1 LKYYLHLTWQ
11 FFRTAV
17 QNELA
22 YRSNWLVSLLNSALS
37 LGTGLI
43 ALTVLFNQL
52 PSIQGWTF
60 GMMLAL
66 LGVYLTMDALRNLV
80 LGPSLEALAGIGGEV
95 GTGQFDFTL
104 LRPANIQFLAS
115 LRHWHP
121 LAILDLLLG
130 LGVIGVATGQL
141 EVAVGWW
148 QVISFIVTL
157 AAGLLVLY
165 AILLAFTALVFWSYG
180 FLFTWVF
187 NGIFQLARYP
197 LGIYPGWLRLV
208 LTWIIPVGIMTTV
221 PAQALSGQLAPELL
235 FGSLLLALALF
246 FGASVLFRTSIR
258 HYSSA
263 SS

>member
-1 LKYYLHLTWQ
+1 LKYYLRLLWQ
-11 FFRTAV
+11 FFRVAV
-17 QNELA
+17 QSELA
-22 YRSNWLVSLLNSALS
+22 YRSNWLISLLNSVLS
-37 LGTGLI
+37 LGTGII
-43 ALTVLFNQL
+43 ALSVLFNQL
-52 PSIQGWTF
+52 PVIQGWTF
-60 GMMLAL
+60 EMMLAL
-66 LGVYLTMDALRNLV
+66 LGVYLTLDALRNLV

-104 LRPANIQFLAS
+104 LRPANLQFLAS
-115 LRHWHP
+115 FRRWHP
-121 LAILDLLLG
+121 LALLDLLLG
-130 LGVIGVATGQL
+130 LVVLAVATGQL
-141 EVAVGWW
+141 GAVVGPW

-165 AILLAFTALVFWSYG
+165 AILLGFTALVFWSHG

-187 NGIFQLARYP
+187 NGLFQLARYP
-197 LGIYPGWLRLV
+197 LGVYPGWLRLV

-235 FGSLLLALALF
+235 VGSLLMALALF
-246 FGASVLFRTSIR
+246 FGASVLFRTGVR

>member
-1 LKYYLHLTWQ
+1 
-11 FFRTAV
+11 
-17 QNELA
+17 
-22 YRSNWLVSLLNSALS
+22 
-37 LGTGLI
+37 
-43 ALTVLFNQL
+43 
-52 PSIQGWTF
+52 
-60 GMMLAL
+60 
-66 LGVYLTMDALRNLV
+66 V

-104 LRPANIQFLAS
+104 LRPANLQFLAS
-115 LRHWHP
+115 FRRWHP
-121 LAILDLLLG
+121 LALLDLLLG
-130 LGVIGVATGQL
+130 LVVLAVATGQL
-141 EVAVGWW
+141 GAVVGPW

-165 AILLAFTALVFWSYG
+165 AILLGFTALVFWSHG

-187 NGIFQLARYP
+187 NGLFQLARYP
-197 LGIYPGWLRLV
+197 LGVYPGWLRLV

-235 FGSLLLALALF
+235 VGSLLMALALF
-246 FGASVLFRTSIR
+246 FGASVLFRTGVR

>member
-1 LKYYLHLTWQ
+1 
-11 FFRTAV
+11 
-17 QNELA
+17 
-22 YRSNWLVSLLNSALS
+22 
-37 LGTGLI
+37 
-43 ALTVLFNQL
+43 
-52 PSIQGWTF
+52 
-60 GMMLAL
+60 MLAL
-66 LGVYLTMDALRNLV
+66 LGVYLTLDALRNLV

-104 LRPANIQFLAS
+104 LRPVNIQFLAS

-130 LGVIGVATGQL
+130 LGVLGVATGQL
-141 EVAVGWW
+141 GVAVGWW
-148 QVISFIVTL
+148 QVLSFIGTL

-165 AILLAFTALVFWSYG
+165 AILLAFTALVFWSHG

-197 LGIYPGWLRLV
+197 LGVYPGWLRLV

-235 FGSLLLALALF
+235 VGSFLVALALF
-246 FGASVLFRTSIR
+246 CGASVLFRAGIR

>member
-1 LKYYLHLTWQ
+1 M
-11 FFRTAV
+11 AV
-17 QNELA
+17 QSELA
-22 YRSNWLVSLLNSALS
+22 YRSNWLVSLLNSLLS
-37 LGTGLI
+37 LGTGLV

-52 PSIQGWTF
+52 PVIQGWTF

-66 LGVYLTMDALRNLV
+66 LGVYLTLDALRNLV
-80 LGPSLEALAGIGGEV
+80 LGPSLEALAGPGGEV

-115 LRHWHP
+115 LRRWHP

-130 LGVIGVATGQL
+130 LGVLVVATGRL
-141 EVAVGWW
+141 EVTVGWW
-148 QVISFIVTL
+148 QVISFIITL

-165 AILLAFTALVFWSYG
+165 AILLAFTALVFWIHG

-187 NGIFQLARYP
+187 NGTFQLARYP
-197 LGIYPGWLRLV
+197 LGFYPGWLRLV

-235 FGSLLLALALF
+235 VGSLILAMALF
-246 FGASVLFRTSIR
+246 FGASVLFRAGIR

-263 SS
+263 NS